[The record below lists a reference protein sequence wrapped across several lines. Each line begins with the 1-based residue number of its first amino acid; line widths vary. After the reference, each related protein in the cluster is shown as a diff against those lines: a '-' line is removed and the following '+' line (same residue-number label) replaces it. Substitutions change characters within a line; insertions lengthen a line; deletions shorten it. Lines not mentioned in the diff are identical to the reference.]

1 MLLSKNTK
9 TVSVENKPTFVASC
23 AVELAKEDRGLGHSI
38 IRLNTARIDQ
48 SRQDKSCFFR
58 REAVRIYNPKNRQ
71 FIIRMP
77 MGGGGLKGLSLNCV
91 ALDYEAINAL
101 GVKGSLKDGVLSTK
115 LIISR
120 AGFFSIYRYYWNFPD
135 IGYQVALRL
144 GMVSFV
150 IGLLGAIFGVAGM
163 F

>member
-1 MLLSKNTK
+1 MSLSKIK
-9 TVSVENKPTFVASC
+9 KIASVDNKPTFVASC
-23 AVELAKEDRGLGHSI
+23 VVELTKEDRGLGHSI
-38 IRLNTARIDQ
+38 VRLNTARIDQ

-58 REAVRIYNPKNRQ
+58 REAVRIYNPKTRQ

-77 MGGGGLKGLSLNCV
+77 MGGGGLKGLSRDCV
-91 ALDYEAINAL
+91 ALDYEAIDAL
-101 GVKGSLKDGVLSTK
+101 GIRSSLKDGPLNTE

-144 GMVSFV
+144 GMVSFF
-150 IGLLGAIFGVAGM
+150 IGLLGAIFGVVGM
-163 F
+163 L